1 MIRDGSPLDLDVTI
15 TEGRDETREAANA
28 TPELEKDFGLVV
40 QNITP
45 DIARH
50 LNIKDTKGVIV
61 TDIQQGSPADE
72 ADMRAGDIIRE
83 INRKPVRNVDDFREI
98 VGKARPRDGVVML
111 VKRENM
117 TFYAVMRNG

>member
-1 MIRDGSPLDLDVTI
+1 
-15 TEGRDETREAANA
+15 
-28 TPELEKDFGLVV
+28 VV

-45 DIARH
+45 EIARH

-72 ADMRAGDIIRE
+72 ADVRAGDIIRE
-83 INRKPVRNVDDFREI
+83 INRKPVRNVDDFRGI
-98 VGKARPRDGVVML
+98 VGKARPKDGVVML